1 LDKALGEIQ
10 ASLSDLVV
18 FVKLLSTEQEK
29 MTERVLQ
36 MNSTQGAT
44 GPLEAQVKELRELV
58 DRSLSGST
66 SMQVAALEAKIR
78 LLEARVPST
87 LTGSLGGG
95 PFSRHIPSN

>member
-1 LDKALGEIQ
+1 
-10 ASLSDLVV
+10 
-18 FVKLLSTEQEK
+18 

-95 PFSRHIPSN
+95 ILSVGTSLPIDSISSMML